1 MISEKIFE
9 NRMNHVALL
18 NQMGASIVVKN
29 NIAHIKGVKKLKGT
43 DLIGT
48 DLRSSAALVIA
59 ALVSENISK
68 IYGLEHLDRGYEEFE
83 YKLSKLGV
91 NIKREIKYGPKH
103 NKKNDLLDKDL
114 EINIKAA

>member
-18 NQMGASIVVKN
+18 NKMGASIVVKN
-29 NIAHIKGVKKLKGT
+29 NIAHINGVKKLKGT
-43 DLIGT
+43 DLTGT

-59 ALVSENISK
+59 ALASDNVSNIF
-68 IYGLEHLDRGYEEFE
+68 GLEHLDRGYEEFE

-91 NIKREIKYGPKH
+91 NIKICH
-103 NKKNDLLDKDL
+103 TFATVWSLS
-114 EINIKAA
+114 